1 MSKKRKS
8 RKAQRARRFAAFALA
23 CVLALG
29 LGGCGNSRS
38 AWEYRPITDVNDLEG
53 RRVAV
58 NLAWEADYLLSGRK
72 DLTLVQYDTFADIIL
87 ALGYDKVD
95 AFAVDGLVWKVFQA
109 NSSGLARVEPP
120 CGSVGY
126 AAYFSGGRE
135 ALMEEFN
142 AFLEDYRRTEA
153 YADHM
158 ARLESF
164 DGLEYVGPEIP
175 LTGTGETLRV
185 ATMPEEF
192 PRAFLEA
199 GEDVPSGF
207 DLEALKLFANERN
220 YQLEFYYTVYE
231 DIIQGL
237 RSGTYDLATGYLSD
251 VYRAEVLEAGLLV
264 SDLFDEIP
272 VYFVE
277 KTQRKINV
285 NLEELE

>member
-1 MSKKRKS
+1 MTKKRK
-8 RKAQRARRFAAFALA
+8 RRNAQQARRLAAFALS
-23 CVLALG
+23 LALALS
-29 LGGCGNSRS
+29 LGGCGNSKPE
-38 AWEYRPITDVNDLEG
+38 WEYHPITDVNDLEG

-58 NLAWEADYLLSGRK
+58 NLAWEADYLLSGRE
-72 DLTLVQYDTFADIIL
+72 DLTVVQYDSFADIIL

-109 NSSGLARVEPP
+109 NSTGLARVEPP

-126 AAYFSGGRE
+126 AAYFSADRE
-135 ALMEEFN
+135 TLMEEYN
-142 AFLEDYRRTEA
+142 RFLEGYRQTEA

-158 ARLESF
+158 ARLEDF

-185 ATMPEEF
+185 ATMAEEF

-207 DLEALKLFANERN
+207 DLESLKLFANEGN
-220 YQLEFYYTVYE
+220 YQLEFYYTVYN
-231 DIIQGL
+231 DIMQGL
-237 RSGTYDLATGYLSD
+237 RSGAYDLAIGYLSD
-251 VYRAEVLEAGLLV
+251 VYRDEVLDAGVLV
-264 SDLFDEIP
+264 SDLLDEIP

-277 KTQRKINV
+277 KTQKDISV
-285 NLEELE
+285 ALELE

>member
-1 MSKKRKS
+1 MTKKRK
-8 RKAQRARRFAAFALA
+8 RHNAQRTAQFAACVLA

-38 AWEYRPITDVNDLEG
+38 EWEYRPITDVNDLEG

-58 NLAWEADYLLSGRK
+58 NLAWEADYLLSGRE
-72 DLTLVQYDTFADIIL
+72 DLTVVQYDSFADMIL

-95 AFAVDGLVWKVFQA
+95 AFAVDGLVWKIFQA
-109 NSSGLARVEPP
+109 NSTGLNRVEPP
-120 CGSVGY
+120 CGTVGY

-142 AFLEDYRRTEA
+142 AFLADYHQTEA
-153 YADHM
+153 YADHK

-175 LTGTGETLRV
+175 LTGTGETLRI

-199 GEDVPSGF
+199 GEDDPSGF
-207 DLEALKLFANERN
+207 DLEALKLFANEGN
-220 YQLEFYYTVYE
+220 YKLEFYFTVFD
-231 DIIQGL
+231 DIMEGL
-237 RSGTYDLATGYLSD
+237 RSGTYDLAIGYLSD
-251 VYRAEVLEAGLLV
+251 VYREDILATGMLV
-264 SDLFDEIP
+264 SDPLDVSPI
-272 VYFVE
+272 YFVE
-277 KTQRKINV
+277 KTQKDISV
-285 NLEELE
+285 ALELE

>member
-1 MSKKRKS
+1 MTKKRK
-8 RKAQRARRFAAFALA
+8 RRNAQQARRLAAFALS
-23 CVLALG
+23 LALALS
-29 LGGCGNSRS
+29 LGGCGNSKPE
-38 AWEYRPITDVNDLEG
+38 WEYRPITDVNDLEG

-58 NLAWEADYLLSGRK
+58 NLAWEADYLLSGRE
-72 DLTLVQYDTFADIIL
+72 DLTVVQYDSFADIIL

-109 NSSGLARVEPP
+109 NSTGLARVEPP

-126 AAYFSGGRE
+126 TAYFSADRE
-135 ALMEEFN
+135 TLMEEYN
-142 AFLEDYRRTEA
+142 RFLEGYRQTEA

-158 ARLESF
+158 ARLEDF

-185 ATMPEEF
+185 ATMAEEF

-207 DLEALKLFANERN
+207 DLESLKLFANEGN
-220 YQLEFYYTVYE
+220 YQLEFYYTVYD
-231 DIIQGL
+231 DIMQGL
-237 RSGTYDLATGYLSD
+237 RSGAYDLAIGYLSD
-251 VYRAEVLEAGLLV
+251 VYRDEVLDAGVLV
-264 SDLFDEIP
+264 SDLLDEIP

-277 KTQRKINV
+277 KTQKDISV
-285 NLEELE
+285 ALELE

>member
-1 MSKKRKS
+1 MTKKRK
-8 RKAQRARRFAAFALA
+8 RRNVQQARRLAAFALS
-23 CVLALG
+23 LALALS
-29 LGGCGNSRS
+29 LGGCGNSKPE
-38 AWEYRPITDVNDLEG
+38 WEYHPITDVNDLEG

-58 NLAWEADYLLSGRK
+58 NLAWEADYLLSGRE
-72 DLTLVQYDTFADIIL
+72 DLTVVQYDSFADIIL

-109 NSSGLARVEPP
+109 NSTGLARVEPP

-126 AAYFSGGRE
+126 AAYFSADRE
-135 ALMEEFN
+135 TLMEEYN
-142 AFLEDYRRTEA
+142 RFLEGYRQTEA

-158 ARLESF
+158 ARLEDF

-185 ATMPEEF
+185 ATMAEEF

-207 DLEALKLFANERN
+207 DLESLKLFANEGN
-220 YQLEFYYTVYE
+220 YQLEFYYTVYD

-237 RSGTYDLATGYLSD
+237 LSGAYDLAIGYLSD
-251 VYRAEVLEAGLLV
+251 VYRDEVLDAGVLV
-264 SDLFDEIP
+264 SDLLDEIP

-277 KTQRKINV
+277 KTQKDISV
-285 NLEELE
+285 ALELE

>member
-1 MSKKRKS
+1 MTKKRK
-8 RKAQRARRFAAFALA
+8 RRNAQQARRLAAFALS
-23 CVLALG
+23 LALALS
-29 LGGCGNSRS
+29 LGGCGNSKPE
-38 AWEYRPITDVNDLEG
+38 WEYHPITDVNDLEG

-58 NLAWEADYLLSGRK
+58 NLAWEADYLLSGRE
-72 DLTLVQYDTFADIIL
+72 DLTVVQYDSFADIIL

-109 NSSGLARVEPP
+109 NSTGLARVEPP

-126 AAYFSGGRE
+126 TAYFSADRKT
-135 ALMEEFN
+135 LMEEYN
-142 AFLEDYRRTEA
+142 RFLEGYRQTEA

-158 ARLESF
+158 ARLEDF

-185 ATMPEEF
+185 ATMAEEF

-207 DLEALKLFANERN
+207 DLESLKLFANEGN
-220 YQLEFYYTVYE
+220 YQLEFYYTVYN
-231 DIIQGL
+231 DIMQGL
-237 RSGTYDLATGYLSD
+237 RSGAYDLAIGYLSD
-251 VYRAEVLEAGLLV
+251 VYTDEVLDAGVLV
-264 SDLFDEIP
+264 SDLLDEIP

-277 KTQRKINV
+277 KTQKDISV
-285 NLEELE
+285 ALELE

>member
-1 MSKKRKS
+1 MTKKRK
-8 RKAQRARRFAAFALA
+8 RRNAQQTRRLAAFALA
-23 CVLALG
+23 CVLALS
-29 LGGCGNSRS
+29 LGGCGNSKPE
-38 AWEYRPITDVNDLEG
+38 WEYHPITDVNDLEG

-58 NLAWEADYLLSGRK
+58 NLAWEADYLLSGRE
-72 DLTLVQYDTFADIIL
+72 DLTVVQYDSFADIIM

-109 NSSGLARVEPP
+109 NSTGLARVEPP

-126 AAYFSGGRE
+126 AAYFSADRE
-135 ALMEEFN
+135 TLMEEYN
-142 AFLEDYRRTEA
+142 RFLEGYRQTEA

-158 ARLESF
+158 ARLEDF

-185 ATMPEEF
+185 ATMAEEF

-207 DLEALKLFANERN
+207 DLESLKLFANEGN
-220 YQLEFYYTVYE
+220 YQLEFYYTVYN
-231 DIIQGL
+231 DIMQGL
-237 RSGTYDLATGYLSD
+237 RSGAYDLAIGYLSD
-251 VYRAEVLEAGLLV
+251 VYRDEVLDAGVLV
-264 SDLFDEIP
+264 SDLLDEIP

-277 KTQRKINV
+277 KTQKDISV
-285 NLEELE
+285 ALELE

>member
-1 MSKKRKS
+1 MTKKRK
-8 RKAQRARRFAAFALA
+8 RRNAQQARRLAAFALS
-23 CVLALG
+23 LALALS
-29 LGGCGNSRS
+29 LGGCGNSKPE
-38 AWEYRPITDVNDLEG
+38 WEYHPITDVNDLKG

-58 NLAWEADYLLSGRK
+58 NLAWEADYLLSGRE
-72 DLTLVQYDTFADIIL
+72 DLTVVQYDSFADIIL

-109 NSSGLARVEPP
+109 NSTGLARVEPP

-126 AAYFSGGRE
+126 AAYFSADRE
-135 ALMEEFN
+135 TLMEEYN
-142 AFLEDYRRTEA
+142 RFLEGYRQTEA

-158 ARLESF
+158 ARLEDF

-185 ATMPEEF
+185 ATMAEEF

-207 DLEALKLFANERN
+207 DLESLKLFANEGN
-220 YQLEFYYTVYE
+220 YQLEFYYTVYD
-231 DIIQGL
+231 DIMQGL
-237 RSGTYDLATGYLSD
+237 RSGAYDLAIGYLSD
-251 VYRAEVLEAGLLV
+251 VYRDEVLDAGVLV
-264 SDLFDEIP
+264 SDLLDEIP

-277 KTQRKINV
+277 KTQKDISV
-285 NLEELE
+285 ALELE

>member
-1 MSKKRKS
+1 MTKKRK
-8 RKAQRARRFAAFALA
+8 RRNAQQTRRLVAFALS
-23 CVLALG
+23 LALALS
-29 LGGCGNSRS
+29 LGGCGNSKPE
-38 AWEYRPITDVNDLEG
+38 WEYRPITDVNDLEG

-58 NLAWEADYLLSGRK
+58 NLAWEADYLLSGRE
-72 DLTLVQYDTFADIIL
+72 DLTVVQYDSFADIIL

-109 NSSGLARVEPP
+109 NSTGLARVEPP

-126 AAYFSGGRE
+126 TAYFSADRE
-135 ALMEEFN
+135 TLMEEYN
-142 AFLEDYRRTEA
+142 RFLEGYRQTEA

-158 ARLESF
+158 ARLEDF

-185 ATMPEEF
+185 ATMAEEF

-207 DLEALKLFANERN
+207 DLESLKLFANEGN
-220 YQLEFYYTVYE
+220 YQLEFYYTVYD
-231 DIIQGL
+231 DIMQGL
-237 RSGTYDLATGYLSD
+237 RSGAYDLAIGYLSD
-251 VYRAEVLEAGLLV
+251 VYRDEVLDAGVLV
-264 SDLFDEIP
+264 SDLLDEIP

-277 KTQRKINV
+277 KTQKDISV
-285 NLEELE
+285 ALELE

>member
-1 MSKKRKS
+1 MTKKRK
-8 RKAQRARRFAAFALA
+8 RRNAQQARRLAAFALS
-23 CVLALG
+23 LALALS
-29 LGGCGNSRS
+29 LGGCGNSKPE
-38 AWEYRPITDVNDLEG
+38 WEYRPITDVNDLEG

-58 NLAWEADYLLSGRK
+58 NLAWEADYLLSGRE
-72 DLTLVQYDTFADIIL
+72 DLTVVQYDSFADIIL

-109 NSSGLARVEPP
+109 NSTGLARVEPP

-126 AAYFSGGRE
+126 AAYFSADRE
-135 ALMEEFN
+135 TLMEEYN
-142 AFLEDYRRTEA
+142 RFLEGYRQTEA

-158 ARLESF
+158 ARLEDF

-185 ATMPEEF
+185 ATMAEEF

-207 DLEALKLFANERN
+207 DLESLKLFANEGN
-220 YQLEFYYTVYE
+220 YQLEFYYTVYD

-237 RSGTYDLATGYLSD
+237 LSGAYDLAIGYLSD
-251 VYRAEVLEAGLLV
+251 VYRDEVLDAGVLV
-264 SDLFDEIP
+264 SDLLDEIP

-277 KTQRKINV
+277 KTQKDISV
-285 NLEELE
+285 ALELE

>member
-1 MSKKRKS
+1 MTKKRK
-8 RKAQRARRFAAFALA
+8 RRNAQQTRRLAAFALS
-23 CVLALG
+23 LALALS
-29 LGGCGNSRS
+29 LGGCGNSKPE
-38 AWEYRPITDVNDLEG
+38 WEYRPITDVNDMEG

-58 NLAWEADYLLSGRK
+58 NLAWEADYLLSGRE
-72 DLTLVQYDTFADIIL
+72 DLTVVQYDSFADIIL

-109 NSSGLARVEPP
+109 NSTGLARVEPP

-126 AAYFSGGRE
+126 TAYFSADRE
-135 ALMEEFN
+135 PLMEEFN
-142 AFLEDYRRTEA
+142 RFLEGYRQTEA

-158 ARLESF
+158 ARLEDF

-185 ATMPEEF
+185 ATMAEEF

-207 DLEALKLFANERN
+207 DLESLKLFANEGN
-220 YQLEFYYTVYE
+220 YQLEFYYTVYN
-231 DIIQGL
+231 DIMQGL
-237 RSGTYDLATGYLSD
+237 RSGAYDLAIGYLSD
-251 VYRAEVLEAGLLV
+251 VYRDEVLDAGVLV
-264 SDLFDEIP
+264 SDLLDEIP

-277 KTQRKINV
+277 KTQKDISV
-285 NLEELE
+285 ALELE

>member
-1 MSKKRKS
+1 MTKKRK
-8 RKAQRARRFAAFALA
+8 RRNAQQARRLAAFALS
-23 CVLALG
+23 LALALS
-29 LGGCGNSRS
+29 LGGCGNSKPE
-38 AWEYRPITDVNDLEG
+38 WEYHPITDVNDLEG

-58 NLAWEADYLLSGRK
+58 NLAWEADYLLSGRE
-72 DLTLVQYDTFADIIL
+72 DLTVVQYDSFADIIL

-109 NSSGLARVEPP
+109 NSTGLARVEPP

-126 AAYFSGGRE
+126 AAYFSADRE
-135 ALMEEFN
+135 TLMEEYN
-142 AFLEDYRRTEA
+142 RFLEGYRQTEA

-158 ARLESF
+158 ARLEDF

-185 ATMPEEF
+185 ATMAEEF

-207 DLEALKLFANERN
+207 DLESLKLFANEGN
-220 YQLEFYYTVYE
+220 YQLEFYYTVYD
-231 DIIQGL
+231 DIMQGL
-237 RSGTYDLATGYLSD
+237 RSGAYDLAIGYLSD
-251 VYRAEVLEAGLLV
+251 VYRGEVLDAGVLL
-264 SDLFDEIP
+264 SDLLDEIP

-277 KTQRKINV
+277 KTQKDISV
-285 NLEELE
+285 ALELE